1 MNEINDNTNN
11 KKPEAQKGGDWD
23 LLSVMKDNSEA
34 GVGKMTEI
42 EKQIHEVSQSIEAM
56 AKKVANLPSEYQQM
70 IKDTAAYMAKKGE
83 PAYELFLSKF

>member
-1 MNEINDNTNN
+1 MNEINDNANN
-11 KKPEAQKGGDWD
+11 KKPEAEKGGDWD

-42 EKQIHEVSQSIEAM
+42 EKQIQEVSNAIEAM
-56 AKKVANLPSEYQQM
+56 ARKMASLPPEFQQM
-70 IKDTAAYMAKKGE
+70 MKDNAAYMAKKGE

>member
-34 GVGKMTEI
+34 GVGKMTEL
-42 EKQIHEVSQSIEAM
+42 EKQIQEVTNAIEAV
-56 AKKVANLPSEYQQM
+56 AKKMASLPPEYQQM
-70 IKDTAAYMAKKGE
+70 LKDTAAYMAKKGE
-83 PAYELFLSKF
+83 PAYELFMNKH